1 MIPHSFC
8 RGRFGPTAP
17 TLRRPRLAF
26 VVGAVLSATPALALE
41 AGQPADT
48 IFINARIYTLDTE
61 RSWPEALAIRDNVIV
76 AVGDANEVQ
85 RLQGVDTRV
94 EDLGGDT
101 VLPGLH
107 DVHVHPLFSGLR
119 ENECS
124 IPQGSNGPEI
134 QKIVK
139 ACVDDAAPGEWIY
152 GGQWDSSAIGR
163 PPSRE
168 LLDVVSPDNAVLLYD
183 TSGHSAVANSRA
195 LELAG
200 IDEDSQDPDGGIIER
215 DRDGL
220 PTGVLREAAIQLV
233 RSHLPAPTDEAVRQ
247 ALASSLD
254 TMLSYGITSFTEA
267 AVGFAAGYEKEL
279 SAYAALADAGE
290 LKQRVRLCL
299 NWEPGHAEA
308 DAFIAVRNLYA
319 RDRVATD
326 CVKIFLDGVPTEGH
340 TAAMLEAYAGTVQ
353 DRSDQ
358 ASVRG
363 MLLVEPSVLNEAV
376 TRFDRNGL
384 KVKFHAAGDAA
395 VRAGLDAIEAARR
408 NNGFSGQLHDVGHCT
423 FVARDDLPRA
433 RRIGAT
439 FEVSPYL
446 WSPSPIN
453 DSIAAAVGEERI
465 RRAWPVREMLDAGAL
480 VVPGS
485 DWAVVPSVSPWIAL
499 EILVTRSSP
508 GEEGGETFGAPQ
520 AITLEE
526 GLELFTVN
534 AARHEGAADKLG
546 RIETGMLA
554 DLVVVDRDPLAIPIT
569 EVHKVGVKRTYIDG
583 ELVYERPSDGE

>member
-1 MIPHSFC
+1 MAAQRALLI
-8 RGRFGPTAP
+8 
-17 TLRRPRLAF
+17 
-26 VVGAVLSATPALALE
+26 GAVLSAAPALAVE
-41 AGQPADT
+41 DGRPADT
-48 IFINARIYTLDTE
+48 IFLDAKIYTLDAG
-61 RSWPEALAIRDNVIV
+61 RPWAEALAIRDNVIV
-76 AVGDANEVQ
+76 AVGDADEVK
-85 RLQGVDTRV
+85 RLQGADTRV
-94 EDLGGDT
+94 ESMGGDT

-119 ENECS
+119 DNECS
-124 IPQGSNGPEI
+124 IPQGSSGPEI
-134 QKIVK
+134 QEIVT

-163 PPSRE
+163 LPSRGM
-168 LLDVVSPDNAVLLYD
+168 LDAVSPDNAVLLYD

-195 LELAG
+195 LEVAG

-233 RSHLPAPTDEAVRQ
+233 RSHVPPPADEAVRQ

-267 AVGFAAGYEKEL
+267 SVGFAAGFGKEL

-290 LKQRVRLCL
+290 LKQRVRLCVH
-299 NWEPGHAEA
+299 WTPGDAES
-308 DAFIAVRNLYA
+308 DAVIAARNLYA
-319 RDRVATD
+319 RERVATD

-340 TAAMLEAYAGTVQ
+340 TAAMLEPYAGTVQ
-353 DRSDQ
+353 HRSDD

-376 TRFDRNGL
+376 TRFDRAGL
-384 KVKFHAAGDAA
+384 TVKFHAAGDAA

-423 FVARDDLPRA
+423 FVAGDDLPRA

-453 DSIAAAVGEERI
+453 DSITAAVGEERI

-499 EILVTRSSP
+499 EILVTRRSP
-508 GEEGGETFGAPQ
+508 GEEGGKTFGAPQ
-520 AITLEE
+520 AITLKE

-534 AARHEGAADKLG
+534 AARHEGGADKLG
-546 RIETGMLA
+546 RIEAGMLA
-554 DLVVVDRDPLAIPIT
+554 DLIVVDRNPLAIPIT
-569 EVHKVGVKRTYIDG
+569 EVHGVNVKRTYIDG
-583 ELVYERPSDGE
+583 ELVYERPSDGT